1 MLTYVLLQFTS
12 EILDIVVKVCFCT
25 LPPEYGWTFG
35 ELHFDLVAISKGNL
49 TSLDRDNDISRGE
62 LTRPGGLIRVDRGQI
77 GGFPELI
84 HPLVF
89 EEDIRSAI

>member
-35 ELHFDLVAISKGNL
+35 ELHFDLVAISISKGNL
-49 TSLDRDNDISRGE
+49 TSLDRDNDISRG
-62 LTRPGGLIRVDRGQI
+62 RAYPARWVDRSG
-77 GGFPELI
+77 
-84 HPLVF
+84 
-89 EEDIRSAI
+89 